1 MKWKGLTCEED
12 EEMGVYLGLEIIP
25 DYINQDEWERVFEES
40 FKLIQAYPFATL
52 SVEQKDDY
60 KRLVLEPTKE
70 QHQYMNGKMERYWKI
85 NGDLE
90 SKEIGESFTLSS
102 NLERYKE
109 RKEDIPEKDILLYQ
123 AKDSGRRASK
133 VFHAKTQGLPYH
145 TPLLAVAALIESRFP
160 QYACVYGDITKEQAQ
175 KAVEWANS
183 ILDKPIKLPVR
194 VDPQKLLERLKAIDS
209 KEKQLGALYEL
220 FIGDSEDED
229 RLVAKHFSIETVSR
243 YLANELRHFNSA
255 TQLGAELLIIK
266 GLNIGLP
273 LEALIDI
280 CCFHE
285 NGPRFIPVE
294 FSKALCST
302 WIMVAPE
309 IKRKM
314 NCLNKSPEAPE
325 TVESQ
330 FGSIILDMNFMGR
343 RTKRFI
349 PQDEVLKVLKEKFNE
364 SNEIVEIIET
374 KHQEIVTMIEEQGRR
389 LEEIEVELHSEYE
402 QNIVSTFENLLH
414 WDETK
419 VVSEGICEVLITI
432 KNATNNSLSKKDSQ
446 VMQMIGGLEKG
457 PLIKLI
463 TKLAQEQHNLILSRS
478 AWDWIEAEN
487 NDSLKRMVIVLLAL
501 ENKGSATKLY
511 RAVFE
516 NKGLFYKYMK

>member
-70 QHQYMNGKMERYWKI
+70 QHLNVNGKTERYWKI

-90 SKEIGESFTLSS
+90 SKVTGEGFTLSS
-102 NLERYKE
+102 NLDKYCEWK
-109 RKEDIPEKDILLYQ
+109 KDIPEKDILLYQ
-123 AKDSGRRASK
+123 AKDIGRRASK

-145 TPLLAVAALIESRFP
+145 IPLLAIAALIESRFP
-160 QYACVYGDITKEQAQ
+160 QYSCVYGDITKEQAQ

-183 ILDKPIKLPVR
+183 VLDNPINLPVR
-194 VDPQKLLERLKAIDS
+194 VDAPKLLERLKAIVS
-209 KEKQLGALYEL
+209 KEKQLEDLYEL
-220 FIGDSEDED
+220 FIGDSEDVD
-229 RLVAKHFSIETVSR
+229 RLVAKHFCIETVSR

-280 CCFHE
+280 CCFHD

-302 WIMVAPE
+302 WVMIAPE
-309 IKRKM
+309 IRRKM
-314 NCLNKSPEAPE
+314 NSLNKSPESPE

-330 FGSIILDMNFMGR
+330 FGSIFLDMNFMGM

-349 PQDEVLKVLKEKFNE
+349 PQDEVLKILKEKFNE
-364 SNEIVEIIET
+364 RNGIVEIVET
-374 KHQEIVTMIEEQGRR
+374 KNPEIVTMIEVQGRR
-389 LEEIEVELHSEYE
+389 LEEIEEELHPEYE
-402 QNIVSTFENLLH
+402 QNIVSTFEDLLY
-414 WDETK
+414 WDETRE
-419 VVSEGICEVLITI
+419 VSDGINEILVAI
-432 KNATNNSLSKKDSQ
+432 KNATNDSLSEKDGQ
-446 VMQMIGGLEKG
+446 VMQMIGGLDKG

-463 TKLAQEQHNLILSRS
+463 SKLAQDQHNLILTRN
-478 AWDWIEAEN
+478 AWDWIESEN
-487 NDSLKRMVIVLLAL
+487 NDSLKRMVIFLFAL

-511 RAVFE
+511 KAVFE
-516 NKGLFYKYMK
+516 NKGLFYKYLQ

>member
-1 MKWKGLTCEED
+1 
-12 EEMGVYLGLEIIP
+12 MGVYLGLEILP
-25 DYINQDEWERVFEES
+25 DYIYQDDWERVFEES
-40 FKLIQAYPFATL
+40 LELIQAYPFATL

-60 KRLVLEPTKE
+60 KRFVLEPTKE
-70 QHQYMNGKMERYWKI
+70 QQLYVNGKTERYWKI

-90 SKEIGESFTLSS
+90 SKEKGEGFTLSS
-102 NLERYKE
+102 YLERYSGWKKDIQEKE
-109 RKEDIPEKDILLYQ
+109 ILLYQ
-123 AKDSGRRASK
+123 LGNSGKGASE
-133 VFHAKTQGLPYH
+133 VFYAKTQGLPYH
-145 TPLLAVAALIESRFP
+145 IPLLAIATLIESRLP
-160 QYACVYGDITKEQAQ
+160 QYACVYGDITMEQAQ

-183 ILDKPIKLPVR
+183 TLDKPINLPVR
-194 VDPQKLLERLKAIDS
+194 VDPPKLLERLKTIDS
-209 KEKQLGALYEL
+209 DEKQLEALYAL
-220 FIGDSEDED
+220 FIGDSVGID
-229 RLVAKHFSIETVSR
+229 RLVAKHFSIETVSC
-243 YLANELRHFNSA
+243 YLAKELRHFNSA
-255 TQLGAELLIIK
+255 TQLGAELFIIK

-273 LEALIDI
+273 LEVLTDI

-309 IKRKM
+309 IRRKM
-314 NCLNKSPEAPE
+314 NSLNKSPESPE

-389 LEEIEVELHSEYE
+389 LEEIEEELHSEYE

-446 VMQMIGGLEKG
+446 VMQKIGGLEKG

-487 NDSLKRMVIVLLAL
+487 NDSLKRMVIVLFAL

-511 RAVFE
+511 KAVFE